1 VADKAGDA
9 LLLLLSLGGFHPDFY
24 FISHSHLSCKRADQD
39 EISRAADLTGPVR
52 KAMALV
58 LHPMTWF
65 IASTWVNSLRLPIQN
80 AGKPDGW
87 VLQSI
92 LP

>member
-1 VADKAGDA
+1 MLPTYPGQYGSVSGDGA
-9 LLLLLSLGGFHPDFY
+9 CSASD
-24 FISHSHLSCKRADQD
+24 
-39 EISRAADLTGPVR
+39 DLV
-52 KAMALV
+52 
-58 LHPMTWF
+58 